1 MPNDSANDRPNEM
14 PNGNAEGTA
23 TEIQRFTPQAM
34 DGLRQLARDRPSLW
48 EDPRTDFVQE
58 LRARGVDE
66 PTEPAGLTA
75 ANPIGMPPPDADRR
89 LKPRAD
95 RHALRFLENLPGMT
109 PERMT
114 DGGMLAWLSCVPL
127 LEYGISRWP
136 LSRNTDPAEWA
147 LLHFLPESGRP
158 VTNASV
164 AGRTLWIAETS
175 RRVAGETPALTA
187 QKVLDHFANNQ
198 EHYHLCIEF
207 QIMRS
212 ARTLSEYV
220 LCLMNKAQGVK
231 TNGAREVARHLNRAA
246 GARLLDCLERRDIRE
261 IAAEGAEAVMRQP
274 RYVAD
279 RKMLRGVEPLR
290 VLSLGAGVQSTAMAL
305 MAETGYMGMEKPG
318 LAIFA
323 DTGWE
328 PKAVYEHL
336 EWLKGQ
342 LSYEVVTVSA
352 GDIREDTLAGRT
364 PTGRNFIAMP
374 VFTTSASGRE
384 GSAKRQCTSEYK
396 LRPIFREVRKR
407 LGIEDGRRAAKDRR
421 AEIWLG
427 ITTDEASRAK
437 PSREEYITN
446 RWPLLERDVS
456 RAQAR
461 RWLEENHPDREVPR
475 SACIGCPYRTGTE
488 WKHMRETDPESF
500 DDAVRV
506 DMALREPAL
515 AAISKVSMYL
525 SSQLAPLHRADFDA
539 APSQADL
546 MQQECEGMC
555 RI

>member
-1 MPNDSANDRPNEM
+1 MPNEM
-14 PNGNAEGTA
+14 PNGRVNEGAEGAA
-23 TEIQRFTPQAM
+23 TEVRRFTAEAM
-34 DGLRQLARDRPSLW
+34 DGLRQLAGERPGLW
-48 EDPRTDFVQE
+48 EDAGTDFVRE
-58 LRARGVDE
+58 LRNRGVAE

-75 ANPIGMPPPDADRR
+75 AGPIGMPPPEALRR

-95 RHALRFLENLPGMT
+95 RHALGFLENLPGMT

-136 LSRNTDPAEWA
+136 PSRNTDQTEWVR
-147 LLHFLPESGRP
+147 LHFLPESGRP

-175 RRVAGETPALTA
+175 RRAAGETPALTA
-187 QKVLDHFANNQ
+187 QQVLDHFSNNQ

-220 LCLMNKAQGVK
+220 LCLMTEARGAK

-246 GARLLDCLERRDIRE
+246 GARLLDSLEHRDIRE
-261 IAAEGAEAVMRQP
+261 MAAAGAGTVMRQP

-279 RKMLRGVEPLR
+279 RRMLRGVEPLR

-305 MAETGYMGMEKPG
+305 MAETGYMGMEKPA

-328 PKAVYEHL
+328 PPAVYEHL
-336 EWLKGQ
+336 EWLRGQ

-352 GDIREDTLAGRT
+352 GNIREDTLAGRT
-364 PTGRNFIAMP
+364 PTGRNFIAIP
-374 VFTTSASGRE
+374 VFTASASGRE
-384 GSAKRQCTSEYK
+384 GSAKRQCSSEYK
-396 LRPIFREVRKR
+396 IRPIFREVRKR
-407 LGIEDGRRAAKDRR
+407 LGVEDGRRAPKDRR

-427 ITTDEASRAK
+427 ITTDEAGRAK

-461 RWLEENHPDREVPR
+461 RWLEENYPDREVPR

-488 WKHMRETDPESF
+488 WKHMRDTDPESF

-525 SSQLAPLHRADFDA
+525 SNQLVPLHRADFDA
-539 APSQADL
+539 AISQADL